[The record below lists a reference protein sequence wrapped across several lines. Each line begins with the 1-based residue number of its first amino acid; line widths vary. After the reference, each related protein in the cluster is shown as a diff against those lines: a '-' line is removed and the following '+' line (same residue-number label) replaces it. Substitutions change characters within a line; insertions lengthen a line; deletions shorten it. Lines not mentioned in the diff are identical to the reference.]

1 MQRYYDVLGLQ
12 KGVSP
17 EELKKT
23 YRELSKKYH
32 PDAHHNSPLRDLA
45 EAKFKEINEAY
56 EKIKEFLDNNF
67 SNGEYIR
74 LGIFISNA
82 ELNLIGQKNI
92 HTTQMRIVI
101 RYLYTCSPFCS

>member
-45 EAKFKEINEAY
+45 EAKFKEIFQQESTYIVIN
-56 EKIKEFLDNNF
+56 IKNIITGYLKKRDSFLDQ
-67 SNGEYIR
+67 G
-74 LGIFISNA
+74 
-82 ELNLIGQKNI
+82 
-92 HTTQMRIVI
+92 T
-101 RYLYTCSPFCS
+101 

>member
-32 PDAHHNSPLRDLA
+32 PDKSK
-45 EAKFKEINEAY
+45 AKDA
-56 EKIKEFLDNNF
+56 
-67 SNGEYIR
+67 
-74 LGIFISNA
+74 
-82 ELNLIGQKNI
+82 
-92 HTTQMRIVI
+92 T
-101 RYLYTCSPFCS
+101 